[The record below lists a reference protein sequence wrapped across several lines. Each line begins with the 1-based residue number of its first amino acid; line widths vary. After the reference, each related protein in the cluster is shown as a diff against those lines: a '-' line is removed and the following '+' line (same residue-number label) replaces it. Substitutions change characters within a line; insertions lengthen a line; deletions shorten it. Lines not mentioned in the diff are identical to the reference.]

1 MTTPHAQRETII
13 TNSVQSIIDSNCNG
27 LLTKMQDGHT
37 GADVGIS
44 VALYYPNDSGIPSFF
59 QYGWAGPNE
68 VITSETVYAIGSV
81 TKVFTAS
88 LAAYLSVTGVI
99 GDLGLTPIAPY
110 LLGVSGSGPYWDGW
124 EGLEP
129 GVSFAQFA
137 TQTSGMPD
145 EANGPYGDQLFA
157 DDPPSSEQI
166 SWWKENQSEFENNLG
181 YWIYSSAGFVTLGFA
196 VAAAAQCSGLGKYT
210 ELLQNVITTPL
221 GMLSTFAA
229 RDMPGQ
235 LPLAQGYNHNTAVS
249 VLDAADLKSSA
260 QDMLTW
266 LTNVYQALQAQAEG
280 CTLSP
285 LQQALV
291 SAASVWIKDPQKP
304 TGEDTNFAM
313 GLGWQIPTI
322 NLAENSAQ
330 VLTKD
335 GLTSKG
341 GCSCWIGLTRYA
353 SDVAPVGIV
362 LLTNQDWIG
371 PDSTGRTI
379 LQQIMEL
386 G

>member
-1 MTTPHAQRETII
+1 MSSSQPAPSSHAQEV
-13 TNSVQSIIDSNCNG
+13 TNSVQSIIDSNCNA
-27 LLTKMQDGHT
+27 LLTKMQDGHA

-44 VALYYPNDSGIPSFF
+44 VALFYPNDSSIPSFF

-88 LAAYLSVTGVI
+88 LAAFLSVEGMI
-99 GDLGLTPIAPY
+99 GALDQTPVAPY
-110 LLGVSGSGPYWDGW
+110 LYNPGCNPSGVSGPYWDGDQ
-124 EGLEP
+124 
-129 GVSFAQFA
+129 VNFMQFA

-157 DDPPSSEQI
+157 GELPSCQQL
-166 SWWKENQSEFENNLG
+166 SWWNGNQPEFMTNLN

-196 VAAAAQCSGLGKYT
+196 VAAAVVDFISGGYPGVLR
-210 ELLQNVITTPL
+210 QVITTPL
-221 GMLSTFAA
+221 GMPSTFAA
-229 RDMPGQ
+229 QDLPRE
-235 LPLAQGYNHNTAVS
+235 LPLAQGYNNNNAVS
-249 VLDAADLKSSA
+249 ILNAADLKSNA

-266 LTNVYQALQAQAEG
+266 LGAVYEAMELQASG
-280 CTLSP
+280 GTLTS
-285 LQQALV
+285 LQQALA
-291 SAASVWIKDPQKP
+291 SAASVWIEHPRKP
-304 TGEDTNFAM
+304 DGQYTDFAM

-322 NLAENSAQ
+322 NSAQ
-330 VLTKD
+330 VLMKD

-353 SDVAPVGIV
+353 SDVPPVGIA
-362 LLTNQDWIG
+362 LLTNQDWVG
-371 PDSTGRTI
+371 PDSTARTI
-379 LQQIMEL
+379 LQQIMDL